1 MSKKTFHITNGGV
14 LTEYLTK
21 LNFDGELMTWHE
33 MLCVGPTT
41 KEIDNDDFFNLR
53 KEFIESTYNIPY
65 KEEVFK
71 KELNKLSTL
80 EDYEEVI
87 LWFEYD
93 LFCHINMIASI
104 SLLKQ
109 KKCHL
114 PIYLVNCGKIEGEKQ
129 LKGFS
134 ELTPEQIQFNY
145 ENRIQLNVDD
155 IAFAQKAWRIYCEND
170 HNLLKELIVR
180 PSNYIYMSNCLKAHM
195 KRFPD
200 TRTGLNMMEYNLLK
214 LINEYK
220 IKDRH
225 HLLGYGLHYQ
235 GYYGYGDMQI
245 ERIINNISLFY
256 DETEEQ
262 LVLNRNGH
270 LALEHQQNFFEEMKS
285 NFQFGGTNKSDF
297 QYLKTESK
305 LIKTIK

>member
-1 MSKKTFHITNGGV
+1 MSQKTFHITNGGN
-14 LTEYLTK
+14 LTSYLSK
-21 LNFDGELMTWHE
+21 LNIEGQMLTWHE

-41 KEIDNDDFFNLR
+41 KEIDNNNFFKIR

-65 KEEVFK
+65 KTEVFK
-71 KELNKLSTL
+71 KELEKLSQL
-80 EDYEEVI
+80 SNYDKVV

-93 LFCHINMIASI
+93 LFCHINMIAAI

-109 KKCHL
+109 KKCNL

-129 LKGFS
+129 LKGFG

-235 GYYGYGDMQI
+235 GYYGYGDIQI
-245 ERIINNISLFY
+245 KRIINNLELFY
-256 DETEEQ
+256 DETEDQ
-262 LVLNRNGH
+262 ITLNRQGF
-270 LALEHQQNFFEEMKS
+270 LALEHQKNFFEDIKS
-285 NFQFGGTNKSDF
+285 NFQFGGVKKSDF

>member
-21 LNFDGELMTWHE
+21 LNFEGELMTWQE

-41 KEIDNDDFFNLR
+41 KEIDNDNFFNLR

-65 KEEVFK
+65 KEEVFR
-71 KELNKLSTL
+71 KELDKISKL

-93 LFCHINMIASI
+93 LFCHINMIAAI

-129 LKGFS
+129 LKGFG

-235 GYYGYGDMQI
+235 GYYGYGDIQI

-262 LVLNRNGH
+262 LVLNKNGF
-270 LALEHQQNFFEEMKS
+270 LALEHQQNFFEDMKS
-285 NFQFGGTNKSDF
+285 NVQFGGVKKSDF

-305 LIKTIK
+305 LVNTIK

>member
-93 LFCHINMIASI
+93 LFCHINMISAI

-129 LKGFS
+129 LKGFG

-145 ENRIQLNVDD
+145 ENRIKLNVDD
-155 IAFAQKAWRIYCEND
+155 IAFAQKAWRIYCETD
-170 HNLLKELIVR
+170 HNLFKELIVR
-180 PSNYIYMSNCLKAHM
+180 PSNFEYMSNCLKAHM

-285 NFQFGGTNKSDF
+285 DFQFGGVKKSDF

-305 LIKTIK
+305 LVNTIK